1 MLAMFVNIL
10 YSSFTES
17 ADNSEFPSSPEQ
29 VKTTPVCKIKERFS
43 KHIHRPASILLDIS
57 KVFIGMYW

>member
-1 MLAMFVNIL
+1 MFVNIL

-29 VKTTPVCKIKERFS
+29 AKTTPVCKIKERFS